1 MTFNKLRDYVDQ
13 KRRSEIELGELLL
26 QAKQN
31 YRDLV
36 GEGINTWHDF
46 LAQPEIA
53 LSNSEA
59 NFLMAI
65 AETFLVRDYEA
76 MPKAN
81 AKLIIK
87 MKHYDEEVLNA
98 AKTLSVKDFKERY
111 YDIVTED
118 NGERTYSYIVM
129 KKCNE
134 TGNLSKVHEVE
145 SEEVLAAFKD
155 KIHD

>member
-1 MTFNKLRDYVDQ
+1 MTFKDLVLTIRNYREN
-13 KRRSEIELGELLL
+13 EIALGRLLL
-26 QAKQN
+26 EAKSS

-46 LAQPEIA
+46 IAQPEIA
-53 LSNSEA
+53 LSTTEA
-59 NFLMAI
+59 NFLLGI
-65 AETFLVRDYEA
+65 AETFFVIDYMG

-81 AKLIIK
+81 AKLILK
-87 MKHYDEEVLNA
+87 MGEVDEEILYA
-98 AKTLSVKDFKERY
+98 AKTLSIKDFRDRY
-111 YDIVTED
+111 YDLVTEEK
-118 NGERTYSYIVM
+118 GERTYSYLVM

-145 SEEVLAAFKD
+145 SEEVLSAFKD